1 MTQDGRYN
9 PKFAQGFRNPTP
21 TWGDIEGNIANQV
34 DLLAALTSVLVP
46 AGTVMPFA
54 GAAAPTGYLLCNGS
68 AISRTTY
75 AALFAV
81 LGTTYDTQYN
91 EVTGTTWAAP
101 AGTDFRVPDYRGSF
115 LRGVGTPSGLD
126 AVTLA
131 GRQAQK
137 TAKNGVSA
145 TTNIGH
151 SHSLGTTNVSLAG
164 GTAASAGAHN
174 HGLHAQ
180 SPASGLGSGAVAA
193 SNAGGTGWYPSEI
206 STEGAHTHTVS
217 GTTNIDHSHTL
228 GITNVSATVSGD
240 NETRPM
246 NKGVNYIIKT

>member
-1 MTQDGRYN
+1 MTQGGRYN
-9 PKFAQGFRNPTP
+9 PKYAQGFHPPTP
-21 TWGDIEGNIANQV
+21 SWGDIDGNIANQV
-34 DLLAALTSVLVP
+34 DLQASLNSVSIP
-46 AGTVMPFA
+46 SGIVMPFA
-54 GAAAPTGYLLCNGS
+54 GAAAPTGYLLCDGS

-81 LGTTYDTQYN
+81 IGTTYDTQFN
-91 EVTGTTWAAP
+91 ELTGATWAAP
-101 AGTDFRVPDYRGSF
+101 AGTHFRVPDYRGSF

-137 TAKNGVSA
+137 TAKNGLSA
-145 TTNIGH
+145 TTNIDH
-151 SHSLGTTNVSLAG
+151 THSLGATNVGLAS
-164 GTAASAGAHN
+164 GTAASAGSHN

-180 SPASGLGSGAVAA
+180 SPATGLGSGAVAA
-193 SNAGGTGWYPSEI
+193 SNGGGTGWYPSEI
-206 STEGAHTHTVS
+206 STEGAHTHSVS
-217 GTTNIDHSHTL
+217 GTTNIGHTHTL
-228 GITNVSATVSGD
+228 GTTNVSTGVTGD